1 MDFSEDGTIQT
12 GRGGESESEKEF
24 DPFTSKQEPPTDIQ
38 QLTTDAVPVLPNLR
52 LLKLHSALMT
62 KSFEGDQQF
71 FKEAPHTVPTVSTST
86 SNTEHSLL
94 VRQEDS
100 AVFSDHVTTLTMP
113 AATSVEQGKPSKS
126 RSRTSEKIAVTSQP
140 LTNPTV
146 PTSTPTSTSQIRTLT
161 TTTKKDKKT
170 TLPPLSLSTSPK
182 KEPQRPEGKTTSGY
196 SFETYSGTFMMDG
209 DGWIDGWMWIGQMD
223 E

>member
-1 MDFSEDGTIQT
+1 MDFAEDGTVQT
-12 GRGGESESEKEF
+12 WRGGESESEKEF

-38 QLTTDAVPVLPNLR
+38 QLTTDAVPILPDLR
-52 LLKLHSALMT
+52 LLKLHSALLT
-62 KSFEGDQQF
+62 KNFEGDQQF

-94 VRQEDS
+94 VPQEDS
-100 AVFSDHVTTLTMP
+100 AVFSDLATTLTMT
-113 AATSVEQGKPSKS
+113 AATSVEQRRPSKS
-126 RSRTSEKIAVTSQP
+126 RSRTSEKITVTSQP

-146 PTSTPTSTSQIRTLT
+146 PTSTPTSTSQITTLT
-161 TTTKKDKKT
+161 TTTKKPSDKKT

-196 SFETYSGTFMMDG
+196 SSETISGTFMMDG
-209 DGWIDGWMWIGQMD
+209 YG
-223 E
+223 